1 MEPNRQ
7 AEIDALRILQLMT
20 FPLPQAI
27 LDELRARL
35 VMIENG
41 EDPY

>member
-7 AEIDALRILQLMT
+7 AEIDALRICQLMT
-20 FPLPQAI
+20 FPLPQGV
-27 LDELRARL
+27 LDELQARL
-35 VMIENG
+35 VMIKNG